1 MPSLSS
7 LSDHRVYHILSY
19 GTLLG
24 TTFFHSFV
32 GGVIAYQALPRAQ
45 FSRLMEKTF
54 PYFFAL
60 QTALPLAMMVT
71 YPGELVAQLGGEQ
84 AHINQGLGGLLAESN
99 RWTALVPLVT
109 ILGTSLVNMLI
120 LGPATT
126 RTMKTRHHQGWLQN
140 ASGHKSPLT
149 IVRNPRWNEKL

>member
-7 LSDHRVYHILSY
+7 LSDYRAYHILSY

-32 GGVIAYQALPRAQ
+32 GGVIAYQALPRPQ
-45 FSRLMEKTF
+45 FSRLMEKIF

-60 QTALPLAMMVT
+60 QTALPLAMIMT
-71 YPGELVAQLGGEQ
+71 YPGELLAQLGGEQ
-84 AHINQGLGGLLAESN
+84 ARANAGLTGLLAENN
-99 RWTALVPLVT
+99 RWTALTPMAT
-109 ILGTSLVNMLI
+109 ILGTSLLNLLV

-126 RTMKTRHHQGWLQN
+126 RVMKTRHHQGQRCG
-140 ASGHKSPLT
+140 S
-149 IVRNPRWNEKL
+149 RYC